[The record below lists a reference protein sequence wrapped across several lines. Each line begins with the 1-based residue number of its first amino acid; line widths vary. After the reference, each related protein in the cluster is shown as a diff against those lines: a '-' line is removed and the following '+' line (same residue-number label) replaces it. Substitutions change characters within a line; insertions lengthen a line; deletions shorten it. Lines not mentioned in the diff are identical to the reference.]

1 LGFLRR
7 AFGAALKF
15 QIREGRVLWPDG
27 DCNEDP
33 IQLIGEMSTQPTRPG
48 PKPKLDDDTKAVLTE
63 RLKRLEKD
71 RENARPADEV
81 FRRILQ
87 KPQS

>member
-1 LGFLRR
+1 
-7 AFGAALKF
+7 
-15 QIREGRVLWPDG
+15 
-27 DCNEDP
+27 
-33 IQLIGEMSTQPTRPG
+33 MSTQPTRPG
-48 PKPKLDDDTKAVLTE
+48 PKPKLDGDTKAVLTE